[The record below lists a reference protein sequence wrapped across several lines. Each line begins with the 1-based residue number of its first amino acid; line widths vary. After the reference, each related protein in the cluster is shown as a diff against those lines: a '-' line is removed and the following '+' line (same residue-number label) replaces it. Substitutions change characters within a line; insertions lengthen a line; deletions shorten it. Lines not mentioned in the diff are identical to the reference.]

1 MLMWNLLLAQEVV
14 INCTGG
20 VNGASVL
27 IGEILLSCVVIFINI
42 CLMVLTDI
50 SLGLGD
56 ISFRTF
62 VPMLRVTVS
71 TFCLPTVFKTSVGF
85 GLILT
90 QDGLSCFHII
100 GQILKHRNCTFFE
113 L

>member
-1 MLMWNLLLAQEVV
+1 
-14 INCTGG
+14 
-20 VNGASVL
+20 
-27 IGEILLSCVVIFINI
+27 
-42 CLMVLTDI
+42 MVLTDI

-62 VPMLRVTVS
+62 VLLLRVTVT
-71 TFCLPTVFKTSVGF
+71 TFCLPTVFKTSVAF

-113 L
+113 LLKKGHPQNHLVTLKEVLFYYYYYYYEISFLQLEIYPKPR